1 MTFRNILHG
10 WQGKQ
15 VSSFGSF
22 RKNRKADNPSVVTQG
37 LILHLDPGNPLSYT
51 GTGTT
56 WTDLS
61 GNGNNSTLTNG
72 PTFSPVNNGILTF
85 DGVND
90 FAQTSLFDA
99 DNSKTF
105 STWFYPTS
113 AAANNSTA
121 LMRGR
126 DNSGVGWNLRIGFNS
141 ATGDRYRA
149 SAVIGVTAYDAFAT
163 GASLNTWVHL
173 TGVYIA
179 GTSINLY
186 VNGILSATTATP
198 VGALRISTAGWVSA
212 SSSAS
217 NFNAQ
222 SNGQVLVYDRVLSS
236 SEIMQNFQATRARYG
251 V

>member
-15 VSSFGSF
+15 VSSFGNF
-22 RKNRKADNPSVVTQG
+22 RRDRKANNPSIITNG
-37 LILHLDPGNPLSYT
+37 LILYLDAGNPRSYT
-51 GTGTT
+51 GSGTT

-61 GNGNNSTLTNG
+61 GNGNNATLTNG
-72 PTFSPVNNGILTF
+72 PVFSNVNNGIITF

-105 STWFYPTS
+105 SAWFFPTS
-113 AAANNSTA
+113 VAANNSTA

-126 DNSGVGWNLRIGFNS
+126 DNSGTGWNLRIGFNS

-149 SAVIGVTAYDAFAT
+149 SAVIGATAYDAFAT

-179 GTSINLY
+179 GTSIDLY
-186 VNGILSATTATP
+186 VNGILRTTTATP
-198 VGALRISTAGWVSA
+198 TGALRTSTAGWGVA
-212 SSSAS
+212 TSSATT
-217 NFNAQ
+217 FNAQ
-222 SNGQVLVYDRVLSS
+222 SNGEVLVYDRVLSQ
-236 SEIMQNFQATRARYG
+236 SEIWQNFNATRARYG